1 MQASNTDNDVLNGP
15 IISTFFRFAIPSIL
29 GLLAITTASIV
40 DGIFIGQFVSSD
52 GLAAITLL
60 IPFFTLIFAVALM
73 FSIGGAVRAGSY
85 LGQNKIKAASA
96 VFSKCL
102 ISIFIIGLLF
112 MSFSLIL
119 DQSILMLLGATKEL
133 ISLILPYFH
142 IICVVLVLQVT
153 SMVLYYFVRL
163 DNRQKLGTFALVA
176 GALINIALD
185 ALFII
190 SLEMGLR
197 GAALAT
203 LAAHVVQLL
212 ILSTYFLSKQRRLT
226 LLWCPGNWS
235 ELIKIAYNGLSE
247 FVNELS
253 GGMVIL
259 LLNWLLIIYQGVS
272 GLAAFAVINYLIFI
286 SLMIYYGIAD
296 ALHLLI
302 SQNHGAAR
310 AKRIGDFLITAMSLV
325 LVLSLLLMSVLLL
338 YPQWLIQLFLQD
350 NAVESQQLSAQF
362 ILLVWPLFIVNGLN
376 VTLSVY
382 LTAMQKP
389 LPSMIVA
396 LSRGL
401 LLPAALL
408 LLFVAWLPDKQFLI
422 ALPLAEWLT
431 FFLALVL
438 CWKYSPSN
446 IIQKN
451 SEREK

>member
-1 MQASNTDNDVLNGP
+1 MQASNTNNDVLNGP
-15 IISTFFRFAIPSIL
+15 IISTFLKFAIPSIL

-40 DGIFIGQFVSSD
+40 DGIFIGQFVSSA

-60 IPFFTLIFAVALM
+60 IPFFTLIFAIALM

-85 LGQNKIKAASA
+85 LGQSNIETASA

-102 ISIFIIGLLF
+102 ISILVVSLLF

-119 DQSILMLLGATKEL
+119 DRQILTLLGAPEEL
-133 ISLILPYFH
+133 VTLVLPYFH

-153 SMVLYYFVRL
+153 SMVLYYFIRL

-190 SLEMGLR
+190 NLEMGLK
-197 GAALAT
+197 GAAMAT
-203 LAAHVVQLL
+203 LAAQIVQML
-212 ILSTYFLSKQRRLT
+212 ILSTYFLSKKRRLR
-226 LLWCPGNWS
+226 LLLRPGNWS
-235 ELIKIAYNGLSE
+235 EVVKVAYNGLSE

-259 LLNWLLIIYQGVS
+259 LLNWLLIIHQGVS

-302 SQNHGAAR
+302 SQNHGAAQ
-310 AKRIGDFLITAMSLV
+310 AKRIRDFLITAMV
-325 LVLSLLLMSVLLL
+325 IVLSLSLSIISVLLL
-338 YPQWLIQLFLQD
+338 YPEWLIQLFLQD
-350 NAVESQQLSAQF
+350 DAVESQQLSAQF
-362 ILLVWPLFIVNGLN
+362 ILLVWPLFVVNGLN

-389 LPSMIVA
+389 LPSMLVA
-396 LSRGL
+396 LTRGL
-401 LLPAALL
+401 VLPAALL
-408 LLFVAWLPDKQFLI
+408 LLFVALLPDKQFLI
-422 ALPLAEWLT
+422 ALPLTEWLT
-431 FFLALVL
+431 FIFALVL

-446 IIQKN
+446 II
-451 SEREK
+451 EKKR

>member
-1 MQASNTDNDVLNGP
+1 MQASQTDNDVLYGP
-15 IISTFFRFAIPSIL
+15 IISTFLRFAIPSIL

-60 IPFFTLIFAVALM
+60 IPFFTLVFAIALM
-73 FSIGGAVRAGSY
+73 LSIGGAVRAGSY
-85 LGQNKIKAASA
+85 LGQDKIEAASA

-102 ISIFIIGLLF
+102 ISIFIVGLLF
-112 MSFSLIL
+112 MSISLLLDRQIL
-119 DQSILMLLGATKEL
+119 TLLGAPQEL
-133 ISLILPYFH
+133 IILVLPYFH
-142 IICVVLVLQVT
+142 IICVVLVLQIT
-153 SMVLYYFVRL
+153 SMVLYYFIRL
-163 DNRQKLGTFALVA
+163 DNCQKLGTSALVA
-176 GALINIALD
+176 GALINIVLD

-190 SLEMGLR
+190 GLEMGLK

-203 LAAHVVQLL
+203 LAAQIVQML
-212 ILSTYFLSKQRRLT
+212 ILSTYFLGKQRRLK
-226 LLWCPGNWS
+226 LILRPGNWS
-235 ELIKIAYNGLSE
+235 EVTKVAYNGLSE

-302 SQNHGAAR
+302 SQNHGAAQ
-310 AKRIGDFLITAMSLV
+310 AKRIRDFLVTAMLMV
-325 LVLSLLLMSVLLL
+325 LVLSLSLISILLL

-350 NAVESQQLSAQF
+350 GAVESQQLSAQF
-362 ILLVWPLFIVNGLN
+362 IHLVWPLFLVNGLN

-389 LPSMIVA
+389 LPSMSVA

-401 LLPAALL
+401 ILPAGLL
-408 LLFVAWLPDKQFLI
+408 LLFATWLPEKQFLI

-431 FFLALVL
+431 FILALLL

-451 SEREK
+451 S

>member
-1 MQASNTDNDVLNGP
+1 MQASQTDNDVLYGP
-15 IISTFFRFAIPSIL
+15 IISTFLRFAIPSIL

-60 IPFFTLIFAVALM
+60 IPFFTLVFAIALM
-73 FSIGGAVRAGSY
+73 LSIGGAVRAGSY
-85 LGQNKIKAASA
+85 LGQDKIEAASA

-102 ISIFIIGLLF
+102 ISIFIVGLLF
-112 MSFSLIL
+112 MSISLLLDRQIL
-119 DQSILMLLGATKEL
+119 TLLGAPEEL
-133 ISLILPYFH
+133 ITLVLPYFH
-142 IICVVLVLQVT
+142 IICVVLVLQIT
-153 SMVLYYFVRL
+153 SMVLYYFIRL
-163 DNRQKLGTFALVA
+163 DNCQKLGTSALVA
-176 GALINIALD
+176 GALINIVLD

-190 SLEMGLR
+190 GLEMGLQ

-203 LAAHVVQLL
+203 LAAQIVQML
-212 ILSTYFLSKQRRLT
+212 ILSTYFLDKQRRLT
-226 LLWCPGNWS
+226 LILRPGNWS
-235 ELIKIAYNGLSE
+235 EVAKVAYNGLSE

-302 SQNHGAAR
+302 SQNHGAAQ
-310 AKRIGDFLITAMSLV
+310 AKRIRDFLVTAMLMV
-325 LVLSLLLMSVLLL
+325 LVLSLSLISILLL

-350 NAVESQQLSAQF
+350 GAVESQQLSAQF
-362 ILLVWPLFIVNGLN
+362 ILLVWPLFVVNGLN

-389 LPSMIVA
+389 LPSMSVA

-401 LLPAALL
+401 ILPAGLL
-408 LLFVAWLPDKQFLI
+408 LLFATWLPEKQFLI

-431 FFLALVL
+431 FILALVL
-438 CWKYSPSN
+438 CWHYSPSKV
-446 IIQKN
+446 IHT
-451 SEREK
+451 SS

>member
-1 MQASNTDNDVLNGP
+1 MQASNTNNDVLNGP
-15 IISTFFRFAIPSIL
+15 IISTFLKFAIPSIL

-40 DGIFIGQFVSSD
+40 DGIFIGQFVSSA

-60 IPFFTLIFAVALM
+60 IPFFTLIFAIALM

-85 LGQNKIKAASA
+85 LGQSNIKAASA

-102 ISIFIIGLLF
+102 ISILVVSLLF

-119 DQSILMLLGATKEL
+119 DRQILTLLGAPEEL
-133 ISLILPYFH
+133 ITLVLPYFH

-153 SMVLYYFVRL
+153 SMVLYYFIRL

-190 SLEMGLR
+190 SLEMGLK
-197 GAALAT
+197 GAAMAT
-203 LAAHVVQLL
+203 LAAQIVQML
-212 ILSTYFLSKQRRLT
+212 ILSTYFLSKKRRLR
-226 LLWCPGNWS
+226 LLLRPGNWS
-235 ELIKIAYNGLSE
+235 EVVKVAYNGLSE

-259 LLNWLLIIYQGVS
+259 LLNWLLIIHQGVS

-302 SQNHGAAR
+302 SQNHGAAQ
-310 AKRIGDFLITAMSLV
+310 AKRIRDFLITAMV
-325 LVLSLLLMSVLLL
+325 IVLSLSLSIISVLLL
-338 YPQWLIQLFLQD
+338 YPEWLIQLFLQD
-350 NAVESQQLSAQF
+350 DAVESQQLSAQF
-362 ILLVWPLFIVNGLN
+362 VLLVWPLFVVNGLN

-389 LPSMIVA
+389 LPSMLVA
-396 LSRGL
+396 LTRGL
-401 LLPAALL
+401 VLPAALL
-408 LLFVAWLPDKQFLI
+408 LLFVALLPDKQFLI

-431 FFLALVL
+431 FIFALVL

-446 IIQKN
+446 II
-451 SEREK
+451 EKKR